1 MAGHTCYQRT
11 SFSGQIPHLTHT
23 SMTAARRAITY
34 LHRLMASTCEADLA
48 GSCSRALP
56 KQIQQGHFSPRWRA
70 LLRTTLESLPP
81 GPSPLEMAHGLK
93 QSSIRTFL
101 SAQHCGSS
109 PPLNTYRPPAPTAH
123 AKLSRLSSD
132 APSPLPTEGDAIGEY
147 FSIACILSR
156 ETPLPAPT
164 RRSRNWDEYFLVEW
178 KPEKYPYHVVLAQ
191 RDHGLTTVSL
201 IVLDEFTELAPIE
214 EAELDPPCISCSK
227 GGGDSM
233 DPDLFQCER
242 CLQWIHSYCL
252 PTPVPTSEIL
262 QIPGWTCPKLCP
274 PLQRQPMSPS
284 TMLSTVRPSRTE
296 GPPHRHDPWGHKGPQ
311 NLQT

>member
-1 MAGHTCYQRT
+1 
-11 SFSGQIPHLTHT
+11 
-23 SMTAARRAITY
+23 MTAARRAITY

-48 GSCSRALP
+48 GSCSCALP

-81 GPSPLEMAHGLK
+81 GPSPLELAHGLK

-101 SAQHCGSS
+101 SANNVEAAPPQHL
-109 PPLNTYRPPAPTAH
+109 PPPRADGARPTIKVVIRPTYTGRPKARQLARRRSLELTT
-123 AKLSRLSSD
+123 

-147 FSIACILSR
+147 ASIACILSR

-164 RRSRNWDEYFLVEW
+164 RRSRTWDEYFLVEW

-191 RDHGLTTVSL
+191 RDRGLTTVSM

-252 PTPVPTSEIL
+252 PIPVPTSEIL
-262 QIPGWTCPKLCP
+262 QIPGWTCPNCAP
-274 PLQRQPMSPS
+274 PSIQRQPMSPS
-284 TMLSTVRPSRTE
+284 TMLSTVRPSRAE
-296 GPPHRHDPWGHKGPQ
+296 GPPHRHDPWGHRGP
-311 NLQT
+311 